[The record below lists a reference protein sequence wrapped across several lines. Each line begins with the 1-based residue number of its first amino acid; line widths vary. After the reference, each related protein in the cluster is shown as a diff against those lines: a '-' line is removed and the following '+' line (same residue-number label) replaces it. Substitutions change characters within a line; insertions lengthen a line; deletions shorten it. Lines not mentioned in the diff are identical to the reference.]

1 MLTLQKDDS
10 ATELVQ
16 IHRRSTRSR
25 KAHDTVY
32 YSHDA
37 DVAGSGN
44 VAPAAGVLS
53 LHKDSLK
60 KMHKLSNTDFDKVC
74 TMLDVNSEPDTGD
87 PLRHEYW
94 ELKKVFERAL
104 RNEMYL
110 GDQNDLYF
118 EHNLA
123 RQRDK
128 WCGNFIVIG
137 NSGAGKTHWVVEL
150 LLRYMRATKPHARR
164 TIIWV
169 SPEWEIDK
177 TLKPLKKKQFS
188 FNVIGIDV
196 SEQELRKSGLDAAAY
211 YKAKVEDVVER
222 HGENAIVVYDDF
234 MDAGTNLAPLLR
246 REYIR
251 GLRTARHKTTSVISL
266 VHSYASGKNTSQAL
280 QSVTFCVMYP
290 RSSASRIVM
299 FMRDHLHVSVA
310 EAKEIVARFAKLDR
324 WMIIR
329 MHSPVAIYN
338 SKYLMLI

>member
-1 MLTLQKDDS
+1 M
-10 ATELVQ
+10 
-16 IHRRSTRSR
+16 
-25 KAHDTVY
+25 
-32 YSHDA
+32 
-37 DVAGSGN
+37 
-44 VAPAAGVLS
+44 
-53 LHKDSLK
+53 
-60 KMHKLSNTDFDKVC
+60 
-74 TMLDVNSEPDTGD
+74 NSEPDTGD

-110 GDQNDLYF
+110 GDQDDLFF

-123 RQRDK
+123 RNRDK

-137 NSGAGKTHWVVEL
+137 NSGAGKTHWVVQL

-177 TLKPLKKKQFS
+177 TLKPLKKKQFGM
-188 FNVIGIDV
+188 NVIGIDV

-211 YKAKVEDVVER
+211 YKAKVEDVIER